1 MRILIAS
8 EDIPYPSMG
17 GLAKHALTLARA
29 LVRLGHE
36 VDILGGSQHPI
47 EVAGEE
53 GRFGGRFF
61 GELDGHDIG
70 WKEAALG
77 MYLPP
82 RRTWVARRFA
92 RIILR
97 HAGAYD
103 VVHYH
108 GHAPNVARFIPAHV
122 NFVQTRHDQGGDCL
136 LNTRFRAGQV
146 CESTAPADC
155 ASCRHP
161 HPNALQTALSAAAVR
176 RYRTEVAA
184 AFRRHKTVFVS
195 DMVHRNFARTAGPGP
210 WGVTVHNFVDLES
223 IATARAAARAG
234 PADETRVFV
243 AAKLYPAKGIEPF
256 LRELAPAMPPG
267 MQVSIAGDGADLARL
282 SAEFGG
288 ARIHFLGWC
297 DMQSTLALAAAAH
310 AIAVPSVWEE
320 PCGTTVLEALLLG
333 KPTFALARGG
343 TPELAVYAAAPKQ
356 LRLFP
361 DMRSLV
367 GDLRSFRPVPDY
379 PMPENGLGGVGRAAE
394 RLLEIYRL
402 PPGQPLA

>member
-1 MRILIAS
+1 MRILIVS

-17 GLAKHALTLARA
+17 GLAKHALTLART

-47 EVAGEE
+47 EAAGEE

-61 GELDGHDIG
+61 GELNGHDIG

-77 MYLPP
+77 AYLPP
-82 RRTWVARRFA
+82 RRSWVARRFA

-108 GHAPNVARFIPAHV
+108 GHVPNVARHIPASV

-136 LNTRFRAGQV
+136 LNTRFRAGRV
-146 CESTAPADC
+146 CESADPADC
-155 ASCRHP
+155 AGCRNP
-161 HPNALQTALSAAAVR
+161 SPNRLQTMLSAAAVR
-176 RYRTEVAA
+176 RYRAEVAE
-184 AFRRHKTVFVS
+184 AFGRHKTVFVS
-195 DMVHRNFARTAGPGP
+195 DMLHRNFSRTVGPGP

-223 IATARAAARAG
+223 IARARAAAAAAPDPG
-234 PADETRVFV
+234 MRVFI

-256 LRELAPAMPPG
+256 LAELAPVLPPE
-267 MQVSIAGDGADLARL
+267 MRIDIAGDGADLERL
-282 SAEFGG
+282 KSRFGG
-288 ARIHFLGWC
+288 ERIRFLGWC
-297 DMQSTLALAAAAH
+297 DVPGTLALAAGAQ
-310 AIAVPSVWEE
+310 AIVVPSVWEE

-343 TPELAVYAAAPKQ
+343 TPELSIYGAPGQ

-361 DMRSLV
+361 DMPSLV
-367 GDLRSFRPVPDY
+367 AGLLSLRPAPDF
-379 PMPENGLGGVGRAAE
+379 PMPADGMGGAERAAR
-394 RLLEIYRL
+394 RLLEIYHEPAGR
-402 PPGQPLA
+402 PLA